1 MFINV
6 PYFTWSRRGWWG
18 WRWSSCGSI
27 VILNND
33 GEGRSWG
40 GEAWG
45 DPRAGEGRAGG
56 VDAGLRRGLRRGILV
71 IIINTV
77 IIIIVVTLVCRTR
90 RTPEEIKEIVI
101 GRILGAIS
109 KTNQQP
115 IRSCQILYFN
125 QSLSIV
131 NCESAKLNQRPIPID
146 RDFIQL

>member
-6 PYFTWSRRGWWG
+6 PCFTWSRRGWRG

-33 GEGRSWG
+33 WEGRSWG

-56 VDAGLRRGLRRGILV
+56 VDAGLGRGLRRGILV
-71 IIINTV
+71 IIINTS
-77 IIIIVVTLVCRTR
+77 IIIIVTLVCRTR
-90 RTPEEIKEIVI
+90 RTPEEIMEIVI

-115 IRSCQILYFN
+115 IRSRQILYFN

>member
-6 PYFTWSRRGWWG
+6 PYFTWSRRGWRW

-56 VDAGLRRGLRRGILV
+56 VDAGLGRGLRRGILV
-71 IIINTV
+71 IIINTS
-77 IIIIVVTLVCRTR
+77 IIIVVTLVCRTR

-115 IRSCQILYFN
+115 TRSRQILYFN
-125 QSLSIV
+125 QRLSIV
-131 NCESAKLNQRPIPID
+131 NYESAKLNQRPIPID